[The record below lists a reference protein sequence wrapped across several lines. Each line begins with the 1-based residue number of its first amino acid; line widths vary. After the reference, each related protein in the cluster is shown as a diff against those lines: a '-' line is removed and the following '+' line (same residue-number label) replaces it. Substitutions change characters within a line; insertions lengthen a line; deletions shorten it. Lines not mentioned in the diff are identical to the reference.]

1 VLVKRSI
8 SPDRRI
14 HAKAARL
21 RTETP
26 YEAKRDPVVSCRWT
40 AKPYPTDPTVDGE
53 LVQRKF
59 TFLFGEV
66 CDAYPQVGLARK
78 AGRPGVTLNRAHRSQ
93 QRP

>member
-1 VLVKRSI
+1 MGRKPADVLVKRSI
-8 SPDRRI
+8 SPDCHV

-26 YEAKRDPVVSCRWT
+26 YEAKRDPEVSCRWT
-40 AKPYPTDPTVDGE
+40 AKPYPTDPKVDGE

-66 CDAYPQVGLARK
+66 CDAYP
-78 AGRPGVTLNRAHRSQ
+78 
-93 QRP
+93 